1 MRRAK
6 RKRLSIE
13 DITDD
18 NWVNDPG
25 EKANK
30 IWGWWKMHVYEVEN
44 LRLLFFAQALRV
56 VVLTQ
61 LSSCAVER
69 VFSQLNLIRKQC
81 GDNIIEDMIQ
91 IRMFERC
98 NGDLSVVFDD

>member
-1 MRRAK
+1 M
-6 RKRLSIE
+6 
-13 DITDD
+13 
-18 NWVNDPG
+18 
-25 EKANK
+25 
-30 IWGWWKMHVYEVEN
+30 YEVEN
-44 LRLLFFAQALRV
+44 PRLLFFAQALRV

-69 VFSQLNLIRKQC
+69 VFSQLNLIREQC
-81 GDNIIEDMIQ
+81 GDNMIEDMIQ